1 MELPTFLTVLALG
14 RFAIGLAPIVAPVHA
29 SRLLGF
35 PSEHDNPTS
44 RLMARLFG
52 VRDIGLGAIV
62 LADLADPAAL
72 RRALWLNL
80 AMDLGDALMIAIPL
94 VRRQGI
100 VRAAALSLA
109 FALGGAAAWTV
120 ALAWQAG

>member
-1 MELPTFLTVLALG
+1 MELPTFLTALALG
-14 RFAIGLAPIVAPVHA
+14 RFVLGLAPIVAPAQA

-35 PSEHDNPTS
+35 PAEHDNPTA

-62 LADLADPAAL
+62 LADLGDPAAL

-80 AMDLGDALMIAIPL
+80 AMDLGDALMIAVPL
-94 VRRQGI
+94 ARRQGI
-100 VRAAALSLA
+100 DRAAALSLG
-109 FALGGAAAWTV
+109 FALGGAAAWSI
-120 ALAWQAG
+120 ALAWQM

>member
-1 MELPTFLTVLALG
+1 MDLHTFLSALAIG
-14 RFAIGLAPIVAPVHA
+14 RFILGLAPIVASAQA

-35 PSEHDNPTS
+35 PAEHDNPTA

-62 LADLADPAAL
+62 LANLGDPDAL

-100 VRAAALSLA
+100 DRAAALSLG
-109 FALGGAAAWTV
+109 FALGGAAAWSI
-120 ALAWQAG
+120 ALAWLS

>member
-1 MELPTFLTVLALG
+1 MTVWGYLVALAVG
-14 RFAIGLAPIVAPVHA
+14 RFALGLAPIVAA
-29 SRLLGF
+29 RASSRLLGF
-35 PSEHDNPTS
+35 PEAHDNPTA

-62 LADLADPAAL
+62 LVNLADADAL

-94 VRRQGI
+94 LRRQGI
-100 VRAAALSLA
+100 DRAASLSLV
-109 FALGGAAAWTV
+109 FALGGATAWAV
-120 ALAWQAG
+120 ALWLGTT

>member
-1 MELPTFLTVLALG
+1 MDLHTFVIALALG
-14 RFAIGLAPIVAPVHA
+14 RFILGLAPIVAPAQA

-35 PSEHDNPTS
+35 PAEHDNPTA

-62 LADLADPAAL
+62 LANFGDPDAL

-80 AMDLGDALMIAIPL
+80 AMDLGDTLMIAIPL
-94 VRRQGI
+94 ARRQGI
-100 VRAAALSLA
+100 DRAAALSLG
-109 FALGGAAAWTV
+109 FALGGAAAWSI
-120 ALAWQAG
+120 ALAWQS

>member
-1 MELPTFLTVLALG
+1 MDLHTFLIALALG
-14 RFAIGLAPIVAPVHA
+14 RFVLGLAPIVAPAQA

-35 PSEHDNPTS
+35 PAEHDNPTA

-62 LADLADPAAL
+62 LANLGDPDAL

-80 AMDLGDALMIAIPL
+80 AMDLGDALMITIPL
-94 VRRQGI
+94 ARRQGI
-100 VRAAALSLA
+100 DRAAALSLG
-109 FALGGAAAWTV
+109 FALGGGAAWSV
-120 ALAWQAG
+120 ALAWLS